1 MDGPR
6 SHGYGAR
13 SGYDVRT
20 RCVRGCTERRQGVS
34 PGQAESAWLLTQA
47 RACTPE
53 HQLRSRKDSYMSNFL
68 TPLEEVIHH
77 NVIKNNKTGGPA
89 LDIGP
94 MQLLWRA
101 LGEHT
106 GYMFSIF
113 ETTVVPGMGIP
124 LHKHPF
130 AEFFY
135 VLEGTL
141 AIGSW
146 NNQGA
151 VEWDVYESGES
162 LVVQPN
168 APHTFLNKSGHPCR
182 LLSVSTYH

>member
-1 MDGPR
+1 
-6 SHGYGAR
+6 
-13 SGYDVRT
+13 
-20 RCVRGCTERRQGVS
+20 
-34 PGQAESAWLLTQA
+34 
-47 RACTPE
+47 
-53 HQLRSRKDSYMSNFL
+53 MSNFP

-101 LGEHT
+101 LGENT
-106 GYMFSIF
+106 GYTFSIY

-141 AIGSW
+141 AFGSW
-146 NNQGA
+146 NSQGA
-151 VEWDVYESGES
+151 AEWNVYESGES

-168 APHTFLNKSGHPCR
+168 APHTFFNKSEHPCR
-182 LLSVSTYH
+182 MLSVFNVSPRADDEGCSATGWQDRFPACSTLSGRFCEVDKVHGKEPDIPCRRPCLVWAIS

>member
-1 MDGPR
+1 
-6 SHGYGAR
+6 
-13 SGYDVRT
+13 
-20 RCVRGCTERRQGVS
+20 
-34 PGQAESAWLLTQA
+34 
-47 RACTPE
+47 
-53 HQLRSRKDSYMSNFL
+53 MSNFP
-68 TPLEEVIHH
+68 TSLEEVIHH
-77 NVIKNNKTGGPA
+77 NVIKNNKTGGPV

-101 LGEHT
+101 LGENT
-106 GYMFSIF
+106 GYTFSIF
-113 ETTVVPGMGIP
+113 ETTIVPGMGIP

-146 NNQGA
+146 NSEGA
-151 VEWDVYESGES
+151 AEWDVYGSGES

-168 APHTFLNKSGHPCR
+168 APHAFFNKSEHPCR
-182 LLSVSTYH
+182 MLSVSTYHHERMMKDAVHPEGRTDFLPAQLTQADFQKLTKSMEKNQTFLVADHA

>member
-1 MDGPR
+1 
-6 SHGYGAR
+6 
-13 SGYDVRT
+13 
-20 RCVRGCTERRQGVS
+20 
-34 PGQAESAWLLTQA
+34 
-47 RACTPE
+47 
-53 HQLRSRKDSYMSNFL
+53 MSNFP

-77 NVIKNNKTGGPA
+77 NVIKNKRTGGPA

-101 LGEHT
+101 LGENT
-106 GYMFSIF
+106 GYTFSIF
-113 ETTVVPGMGIP
+113 ETTVVPNMGIP

-141 AIGSW
+141 SIGHW
-146 NNQGA
+146 NSQGDA
-151 VEWDVYESGES
+151 EWDVYEVGES

-168 APHTFLNKSGHPCR
+168 APHTFFNKSERQCR
-182 LLSVSTYH
+182 VLSVSTYHHERMMKDAVHLDGRTDFLPAQLTQADFEKLTKSIKKNQTFLVANHA